1 MSAWFG
7 FNGWRALLV
16 VATLFL
22 FAGNASAQM
31 CPSPYTQGVS
41 QQTGAVCEGNCA
53 LGSYPSM
60 ANAKTACE
68 PGYAPTTCPDGDSFL
83 VMTPGGPVCQKGYT
97 PIDNANNGASCKA
110 GDLRVER
117 PPYQLN
123 GALVYETCAPAP
135 NCPTGYIETVDP
147 DNALG
152 TSRVCMLPCQ
162 DFVMNQGM
170 ACSCGSGGRLAAQTS
185 GAPVKQICQPIC
197 PAGTQWQASS
207 PLFAF
212 TAEQGQCVPTG
223 GGPAVAATQVTPTCP
238 GSSYW
243 NGQVCLPIGGISE
256 GFPVIGYRG
265 CPPGTHWNGSHC
277 VPNGFPLPVCGPGTT
292 WNGLF
297 CVVRGPQPCPVFE
310 KWNGNQC
317 VPIVQQI
324 CPPNEY
330 WNGSQCVPKPVT
342 CTPGQIIENGVC
354 VTVKSGGCVP
364 PNRIVNGVCVAP
376 TCPPGQILEND
387 ICVIAKTGG
396 CVPPNR
402 LINGV
407 CVLPPTCPPGQILKN
422 GVCASETSGGCVP
435 PNRVVNG
442 VCVLPPNCK
451 PGEVLENGA
460 CVFENSG
467 TCPPPKRI
475 INGHCVD
482 EPRRCP
488 PGQISENGVCVTEKS
503 GGCVPPNRL
512 VNGVCE
518 PAPKTCPP
526 GQKLLQNGLC
536 VVEKH

>member
-60 ANAKTACE
+60 ASAKAACE

-277 VPNGFPLPVCGPGTT
+277 VPNGFPVPVCGPGTI

-297 CVVRGPQPCPVFE
+297 CIVRGPQSCPVFE

-317 VPIVQQI
+317 IPIVQQI

-330 WNGSQCVPKPVT
+330 WNGSQCVPKP
-342 CTPGQIIENGVC
+342 
-354 VTVKSGGCVP
+354 
-364 PNRIVNGVCVAP
+364 A
-376 TCPPGQILEND
+376 
-387 ICVIAKTGG
+387 
-396 CVPPNR
+396 
-402 LINGV
+402 
-407 CVLPPTCPPGQILKN
+407 TCPPGQILKN